1 MKKLIYNKD
10 NLSEKDITEVV
21 TRVKALIVNSDQEIL
36 IAYSNNDYQF
46 PGGHAFKNEKL
57 LDALKREIKEETGIV
72 IDKLNPSLVVSK
84 IYYCK
89 DHPQKNNNRKAEIFY
104 YLIHTD
110 LKPDLNNTSYTE
122 DEIKG
127 NYKLKYYSLDDALIE
142 LKRNIEVNGDKKGI
156 SKDMIDVID
165 LTFYK

>member
-1 MKKLIYNKD
+1 M
-10 NLSEKDITEVV
+10 
-21 TRVKALIVNSDQEIL
+21 
-36 IAYSNNDYQF
+36 
-46 PGGHAFKNEKL
+46 
-57 LDALKREIKEETGIV
+57 
-72 IDKLNPSLVVSK
+72 
-84 IYYCK
+84 
-89 DHPQKNNNRKAEIFY
+89 
-104 YLIHTD
+104 IHTD